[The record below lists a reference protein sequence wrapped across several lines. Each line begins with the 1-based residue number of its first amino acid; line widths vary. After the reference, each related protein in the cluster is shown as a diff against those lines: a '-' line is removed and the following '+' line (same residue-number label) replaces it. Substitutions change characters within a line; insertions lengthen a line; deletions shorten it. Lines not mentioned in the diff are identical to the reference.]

1 MKREQASQHVVSTVQ
16 TYIKENG
23 CTVQQANEGLNQIVE
38 EAWMDINEGFMQP
51 AAHPFAVLSRAV
63 NLARTMDFMYKRE
76 DAYTTSSRSK
86 ILWTLYTFSQLMFEE
101 FKLIN
106 NGGVMTVVYLY
117 RLYIVHYILLYVVFV
132 SDHCT
137 AMYQIHALVLDP
149 MQCL

>member
-1 MKREQASQHVVSTVQ
+1 
-16 TYIKENG
+16 
-23 CTVQQANEGLNQIVE
+23 
-38 EAWMDINEGFMQP
+38 
-51 AAHPFAVLSRAV
+51 
-63 NLARTMDFMYKRE
+63 
-76 DAYTTSSRSK
+76 
-86 ILWTLYTFSQLMFEE
+86 MFEE